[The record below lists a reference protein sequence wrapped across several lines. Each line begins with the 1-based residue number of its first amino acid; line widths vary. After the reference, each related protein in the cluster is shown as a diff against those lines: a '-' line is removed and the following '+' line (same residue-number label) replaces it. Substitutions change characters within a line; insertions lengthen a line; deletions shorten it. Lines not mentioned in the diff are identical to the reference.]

1 MLKELLY
8 TGIGA
13 TVLAKEKVEEE
24 LKKLQENGKIK
35 TDDAKSFIESIEAKG
50 KEEDEKIK
58 EQLKN
63 TLQEI
68 VDELGLATKKDIEKL
83 KQELKGN

>member
-8 TGIGA
+8 TGMGA
-13 TVLAKEKVEEE
+13 AALIKEKVEAE
-24 LKKLQENGKIK
+24 LDELQKKGKIN

-58 EQLKN
+58 EKTKLMIK
-63 TLQEI
+63 EI
-68 VDELGLATKKDIEKL
+68 LDELGLATKEDIEAL
-83 KQELKGN
+83 KKTLKEG